1 MLYRHHYANY
11 MAVRYHHCIMTRV
24 VYNLQAWIIIHLT
37 GKLSPFALMS
47 PITMIT
53 VSFGDFYI
61 AVVQKHKVV
70 TTYLFKYAVTASSI
84 ALH

>member
-1 MLYRHHYANY
+1 
-11 MAVRYHHCIMTRV
+11 
-24 VYNLQAWIIIHLT
+24 
-37 GKLSPFALMS
+37 MS
-47 PITMIT
+47 PITMI
-53 VSFGDFYI
+53 GDFYI